1 MEKKLSL
8 PKANKTLDIFG
19 ISLSVGCAIHCIG
32 LSLLF
37 LFLPS
42 WFATGH
48 GETHFHAAMLLPIFP
63 VTFIS
68 MRKSLQSGT
77 SKWPISLS
85 VIGISLLVLDIFSP
99 AHMDHGFPLHLMP
112 ILGSLLLVISHTMN
126 LRTKK
131 CSHH

>member
-42 WFATGH
+42 WFATEH

-85 VIGISLLVLDIFSP
+85 LIGISLLVLDVFSP
-99 AHMDHGFPLHLMP
+99 IHLDRSFPLHLIP
-112 ILGSLLLVISHTMN
+112 ILGSLLLVISHSIN
-126 LRTKK
+126 LLTKK
-131 CSHH
+131 CSHQ